1 MGTSSARPDNLE
13 DFAKRSHH
21 ADGELQ
27 SALQT
32 LTASYNAFVSE
43 NEWGV
48 LDANALLRA
57 FGRYLHGNDFTAR
70 WVAGIAAAFR
80 AAGGNGA
87 IARLP
92 DAAIKASL
100 RLAGLDHARHSV
112 TFDKPVAYGSP
123 PTTGYTDD
131 PINTATGNF
140 VEIEHDLV
148 CGGLVDGL
156 SCDRTYNSRSERLG
170 AFGRGWA
177 SWATTRLVAR
187 PDGVEYAGPDGQEAL
202 FPRMGDGYGRV
213 VGVEALVE
221 PLESGLALRWFDG
234 RRWEFDE
241 AGRPVSASRGPG
253 TEIRFTHDT
262 DGRLVA
268 LAHAG
273 GKHVRLEWDEDDGRI
288 ASLEC
293 SDGRR
298 ASYRYDDA
306 DNLVEVD
313 GEGGTR
319 RYELDESGR
328 VVSIVDADGVVELVN
343 TYDEDGRVLEQLSPF
358 GRRTQLGYLPGRVT
372 VTMDDHEDSPVNTYI
387 HDAEGRLLT
396 IVDGNDEQLS
406 VSYDD
411 WGNPSALTERNGA
424 VTVQEWDDR
433 SRPVRRV
440 LPTGVTYT
448 FAYDDAGRLVEVE
461 ASSGAVT
468 RYSYGGDERIPAE
481 VVDAEGGI
489 TRRTVQDGL
498 VRRSID
504 PDGVTVDFDY
514 DADGNVVAATDGDGN
529 AIHLERDAAGR
540 LIAEVTPLGRRSAY
554 FYDANGLLVER
565 HDPTGAAWRYGY
577 TTAGRLASVIDPTG
591 AREEIRYGAHG
602 LPAATVDA
610 LGHATAR
617 EYDRF
622 GNLAA
627 VVEPDGTGWRYA
639 YDALMRLTT
648 TVDPAGE
655 RWQREYDV
663 NGTLVASSDPAG
675 TRVTGSVDA
684 FGRITALADG
694 LTSTDFEF
702 DDLGRVVAQRWPDGT
717 QERAEYDLLDRR
729 TLIEDA
735 AGAVTRFAYTP
746 GGRLARIVSP
756 SGRVDAFD
764 YDACGRLAA
773 HTDGAG
779 RRWEYRY
786 DADGALVET
795 RLPTGETERLVYD
808 EAGRLAQW
816 SSPGSGVTSYERDA
830 AGRVVAITDRQAGT
844 RRFEYDAGGRV
855 VETIDANGATTRYAY
870 NERGWL
876 TELTDPLGGTVT
888 RRYDALGRLVEVADQ
903 LGRSATITYDAA
915 GRVTEQVDA
924 TGRTTCR
931 SYDIAGRVTSVGSA
945 GQEPITAEYDE
956 RGRMIAIDEP
966 GVFSNRL
973 RWDAAGRLVE
983 RSRGDMAMRWA
994 YDADGERAAIGYPDG
1009 TETTYTR
1016 DAGGYVIAAQHP
1028 ALGAID
1034 LERDAAGRLIGASA
1048 DGMRARWG
1056 YEGGDLARYEMR
1068 AGGKLRTAQ
1077 LMRDP
1082 IGRIVEA
1089 TIDGQPHEFAYDAA
1103 GQLVAAR
1110 TPAGVGSF
1118 SYDADGRLAH
1128 EESPSGAVDYEY
1140 DAAGQLVSRTGADAE
1155 VTSYE
1160 YDAAGRRVRESGPDL
1175 ERRYDWDDLGRLTE
1189 VSHSGPDD
1197 ADAHTTRVV
1206 VDALGELASLDGTP
1220 MLWDTASPLSP
1231 LTWDG
1236 AAAVVGEASPW
1247 ALASGG
1253 AAQWLAPDWQGT
1265 IGDVARDPW
1274 GAAAG
1279 IVGAGP
1285 HLGYR
1290 GEVEFAGET
1299 WLRNRVYHPASRA
1312 FQQPDPFPPDLGTVS
1327 AVNPYHYA
1335 ANNPIGLSDPLGLH
1349 AVSDK
1354 DLEHIRNR
1362 MDRNL
1367 LQRVDDAQS
1376 DVVMGALH
1384 WTDEHASDISAVTGT
1399 LALVPTP
1406 LSPLLAGVSIAAG
1419 SYSAIK
1425 AFAHGKITT
1434 GLIELAATA
1443 PGVGGFAKASRA
1455 GSLVKAADT
1464 AERSRLS
1471 TFAKDAYRDRL
1482 AGRGLET
1489 QAAKQEAILRRRVA
1503 AERAEATGRTLDK
1516 VAAAAASTTAW
1527 VIPHPHE
1534 HEPHPE
1540 VHQPH
1545 PVHLKPLQPWAGR
1558 E

>member
-21 ADGELQ
+21 ADRELQ
-27 SALQT
+27 SALQK
-32 LTASYNAFVSE
+32 LIGSYNAFLGE

-48 LDANALLRA
+48 LDANSLLSA
-57 FGRYLHGNDFTAR
+57 FGRYLEGNDFTAR

-80 AAGGNGA
+80 AAGGSGA

-100 RLAGLDHARHSV
+100 RAAGLDHARHSV

-156 SCDRTYNSRSERLG
+156 SFDRTYNSRSDRVG

-177 SWATTRLVAR
+177 SWATSRLVPR

-241 AGRPVSASRGPG
+241 AGRPVRMSRGPG
-253 TEIRFTHDT
+253 TEIRFTHDAG
-262 DGRLVA
+262 GRLVE
-268 LAHAG
+268 LAHGG
-273 GKHVRLEWDEDDGRI
+273 GKHVRLRWDEDEERI

-298 ASYRYDDA
+298 ASYRYDA
-306 DNLVEVD
+306 STNLVEVD
-313 GEGGTR
+313 GDGGTR
-319 RYELDESGR
+319 RYELDETGR
-328 VVSIVDADGVVELVN
+328 VVSVVDADGVVELVN

-372 VTMDDHEDSPVNTYI
+372 VTMDEHEDSPVNTYI
-387 HDAEGRLLT
+387 HDAEGRLLA
-396 IVDGNDEQLS
+396 IIDGDDQQLS
-406 VSYDD
+406 VRYDD
-411 WGNPSALTERNGA
+411 WGNPSALVERNGA
-424 VTVQEWDDR
+424 VTVQEWNDR

-440 LPTGVTYT
+440 LPTGATYT

-468 RYSYGGDERIPAE
+468 RYSYSGDERIPAE

-489 TRRTVQDGL
+489 TRRTVHDGL
-498 VRRSID
+498 VRASVD
-504 PDGVTVDFDY
+504 PDGVRANFEY

-529 AIHLERDAAGR
+529 TIHLERDAAGR

-565 HDPTGAAWRYGY
+565 HDPTGAAWRYEY
-577 TTAGRLASVIDPTG
+577 TAAGRLSSVIDPTG
-591 AREEIRYGAHG
+591 ARDEIRYGAHG
-602 LPAATVDA
+602 LPAATVDP
-610 LGHATAR
+610 LEHATAR
-617 EYDRF
+617 RYDRF

-627 VVEPDGTGWRYA
+627 VVEPDGTGWQYA

-648 TVDPAGE
+648 TIDPAGE
-655 RWQREYDV
+655 RWRREYDV

-684 FGRITALADG
+684 FGRVTGLDDG
-694 LTSTDFEF
+694 LTSTRFEF
-702 DDLGRVVAQRWPDGT
+702 DEFGRVVVQRWADGT
-717 QERAEYDLLDRR
+717 QERAEYDLLNRR

-735 AGAVTRFAYTP
+735 AGAVTRFEYTP
-746 GGRLARIVSP
+746 GGRLARTVSP

-773 HTDGAG
+773 GTDGAG
-779 RRWEYRY
+779 RRWEHRY

-795 RLPTGETERLVYD
+795 RLPTGEIERLVYD

-816 SSPGSGVTSYERDA
+816 SSPGSGVTSYERDP
-830 AGRVVAITDRQAGT
+830 AGRVVAITDRVAGT
-844 RRFEYDAGGRV
+844 RRFEYDAAGRV
-855 VETIDANGATTRYAY
+855 VETIDANDATTRYAY
-870 NERGWL
+870 NARGWL

-888 RRYDALGRLVEVADQ
+888 RRYDALGRLVEVTDQ

-915 GRVTEQVDA
+915 GRLVEQVDA
-924 TGRTTCR
+924 TGRKTCR
-931 SYDIAGRVTSVGSA
+931 SYDIAGRVTSIGAA
-945 GQEPITAEYDE
+945 GEEPITAEYDE
-956 RGRMIAIDEP
+956 RGRMIAINEP
-966 GVFSNRL
+966 GAFSNRL
-973 RWDAAGRLVE
+973 RWDEAGRLVE
-983 RSRGDMAMRWA
+983 RSRGDVAMRSA
-994 YDADGERAAIGYPDG
+994 YNADGERSAIGYPDG
-1009 TETTYTR
+1009 TQTTYTR

-1028 ALGAID
+1028 GLGAIE
-1034 LERDAAGRLIGASA
+1034 LERDAIGRLIGASA
-1048 DGMRARWG
+1048 DGMRALWH
-1056 YEGGDLARYEMR
+1056 YEGGDLARYEMH
-1068 AGGKLRTAQ
+1068 ASGKLRTAQ
-1077 LMRDP
+1077 LTRDP

-1089 TIDGQPHEFAYDAA
+1089 TIDGAPHEFAYDAA
-1103 GQLVAAR
+1103 GQLVSAG
-1110 TPAGVGSF
+1110 TPAGAASF
-1118 SYDADGRLAH
+1118 SYDANGRLAR
-1128 EESPSGAVDYEY
+1128 EESQSAVVDYEY
-1140 DAAGQLVSRTGADAE
+1140 DPAGQLVSRSGADGE

-1175 ERRYDWDDLGRLTE
+1175 DRRYDWDELGRLTE
-1189 VSHSGPDD
+1189 VVH
-1197 ADAHTTRVV
+1197 ADAGSRDGRTISVV
-1206 VDALGELASLDGTP
+1206 VDALGELAAIDGTP
-1220 MLWDTASPLSP
+1220 MLWDTAHPLSP
-1231 LTWDG
+1231 LTWNG
-1236 AAAVVGEASPW
+1236 EAAVVGETSPW
-1247 ALASGG
+1247 VLASRG
-1253 AAQWLAPDWQGT
+1253 AGAQWLAPDWQGT

-1279 IVGAGP
+1279 PAGP
-1285 HLGYR
+1285 GPQLGYR

-1312 FQQPDPFPPDLGTVS
+1312 FEQPDPFPPQLGTVS

-1349 AVSDK
+1349 PVSEK

-1367 LQRVDDAQS
+1367 LQKAGDYTYD
-1376 DVVMGALH
+1376 
-1384 WTDEHASDISAVTGT
+1384 HAADISAVTGIAAV
-1399 LALVPTP
+1399 ALSFTP
-1406 LSPLLAGVSIAAG
+1406 LAPFSPILGGISVATGGISSYKAFEQGDTAGGVIDAGFALTGAGGVVKGLRAGYLVKSVKASETARIASFADDSAKTQAQKLAANMRRPLRAEELEAGGHKLDQVAAVG
-1419 SYSAIK
+1419 ASYSAW
-1425 AFAHGKITT
+1425 
-1434 GLIELAATA
+1434 
-1443 PGVGGFAKASRA
+1443 
-1455 GSLVKAADT
+1455 
-1464 AERSRLS
+1464 
-1471 TFAKDAYRDRL
+1471 
-1482 AGRGLET
+1482 
-1489 QAAKQEAILRRRVA
+1489 LR
-1503 AERAEATGRTLDK
+1503 E
-1516 VAAAAASTTAW
+1516 
-1527 VIPHPHE
+1527 HPHE
-1534 HEPHPE
+1534 EHPHYE
-1540 VHQPH
+1540 EHKPH
-1545 PVHLKPLQPWAGR
+1545 PVHLEPLHPWPAPR
-1558 E
+1558 

>member
-27 SALQT
+27 SALQK
-32 LTASYNAFVSE
+32 LTASYDAFLGE

-48 LDANALLRA
+48 LDANSLLRA

-80 AAGGNGA
+80 AAGGGGA

-100 RLAGLDHARHSV
+100 RAAGLDHARHSV

-123 PTTGYTDD
+123 PSTGYTDD

-156 SCDRTYNSRSERLG
+156 SFDRTYNSRSDRVG

-177 SWATTRLVAR
+177 SWATTRLVPR
-187 PDGVEYAGPDGQEAL
+187 PAGVEYAGPDGQEAL

-241 AGRPVSASRGPG
+241 AGRPVSAGRGPG
-253 TEIRFTHDT
+253 TEVRFTHDAG
-262 DGRLVA
+262 GRLVE

-273 GKHVRLEWDEDDGRI
+273 GKHVRLEWDGDDERI
-288 ASLEC
+288 VSLEC

-298 ASYRYDDA
+298 ASYRYDDS

-328 VVSIVDADGVVELVN
+328 VVSVVDADGVIEVVN

-372 VTMDDHEDSPVNTYI
+372 VTMDEHEDSPVNTYI
-387 HDAEGRLLT
+387 HDAEGRLLA
-396 IVDGNDEQLS
+396 IVDGNDQQLS

-411 WGNPSALTERNGA
+411 WGNPSSLTERSGA
-424 VTVQEWDDR
+424 VTIQEWDDR

-440 LPTGVTYT
+440 LPTGATYT

-489 TRRTVQDGL
+489 ARRTVQDGL
-498 VRRSID
+498 VRQSVD
-504 PDGVTVDFDY
+504 PDGVTVDFRY
-514 DADGNVVAATDGDGN
+514 DTDGNVVAATDGDGN
-529 AIHLERDAAGR
+529 TIRLERDAAGR

-554 FYDANGLLVER
+554 FYDAHGLLVER
-565 HDPTGAAWRYGY
+565 HDPTGAAWRYEY
-577 TTAGRLASVIDPTG
+577 TAAGRPSGVIDPTG

-617 EYDRF
+617 AYDRF

-627 VVEPDGTGWRYA
+627 VVEPDGTGWQYA

-648 TVDPAGE
+648 VVDPAGE
-655 RWQREYDV
+655 RWQREYDA
-663 NGTLVASSDPAG
+663 NGTLIASSDPAG

-684 FGRITALADG
+684 FGRVTGLDDG
-694 LTSTDFEF
+694 LTSTHFELDEF
-702 DDLGRVVAQRWPDGT
+702 GRVVVQRWPDGT

-735 AGAVTRFAYTP
+735 AGAVTQFEYTP
-746 GGRLARIVSP
+746 GGRLARTMSP
-756 SGRVDAFD
+756 SGRVDAFE

-816 SSPGSGVTSYERDA
+816 SSPGSGVTSYERDP
-830 AGRVVAITDRQAGT
+830 AGRVVALTDREAGA
-844 RRFEYDAGGRV
+844 RRFEYDAAARV
-855 VETIDANGATTRYAY
+855 VETIDANGEATRYAY

-888 RRYDALGRLVEVADQ
+888 RRYDALGRLVEVIDQ

-915 GRVTEQVDA
+915 GRVAEQVDA

-931 SYDIAGRVTSVGSA
+931 SYDIAGRVTSVGAA

-956 RGRMIAIDEP
+956 RGRMIAINEP
-966 GVFSNRL
+966 GAFSNRL

-983 RSRGDMAMRWA
+983 RRRGDMAMRWA
-994 YDADGERAAIGYPDG
+994 YDADGERAAVGYPDG
-1009 TETTYTR
+1009 TQTTYTR

-1048 DGMRARWG
+1048 DGMRALWR
-1056 YEGGDLARYEMR
+1056 YEGGDLAGYEMH
-1068 AGGKLRTAQ
+1068 AGGMRRTAQ
-1077 LMRDP
+1077 LTRDP

-1089 TIDGQPHEFAYDAA
+1089 TIDGQPHEFGYDAA
-1103 GQLVAAR
+1103 GQLVSAR
-1110 TPAGVGSF
+1110 TPEGVSSF
-1118 SYDADGRLAH
+1118 NYDANGRLAR

-1140 DAAGQLVSRTGADAE
+1140 DAAGQLVSRTGADTE
-1155 VTSYE
+1155 MTSYE
-1160 YDAAGRRVRESGPDL
+1160 YDAAGRRVRESGPGVD
-1175 ERRYDWDDLGRLTE
+1175 RRYGWDDFGRLTE
-1189 VSHSGPDD
+1189 VVRSGLGG
-1197 ADAHTTRVV
+1197 ADAHTIRVI
-1206 VDALGELASLDGTP
+1206 VDALGELAAIDGKP
-1220 MLWDTASPLSP
+1220 MLWDTAHPLSP
-1231 LTWDG
+1231 LTWNG
-1236 AAAVVGEASPW
+1236 EAAVIGETSPW

-1253 AAQWLAPDWQGT
+1253 IAQWLAPDWQGT
-1265 IGDVARDPW
+1265 IGHAARDPW
-1274 GAAAG
+1274 GAAVG
-1279 IVGAGP
+1279 VVGAGP
-1285 HLGYR
+1285 RLGYR
-1290 GEVEFAGET
+1290 GELEFGGET

-1327 AVNPYHYA
+1327 AINPYHYA
-1335 ANNPIGLSDPLGLH
+1335 ANNPISLSDPLGLH
-1349 AVSDK
+1349 PVSDK

-1367 LQRVDDAQS
+1367 LQRVDDAQYDS
-1376 DVVMGALH
+1376 VMGVVDWA
-1384 WTDEHASDISAVTGT
+1384 DKHASDISAVTGILT
-1399 LALVPTP
+1399 LAPTP
-1406 LSPLLAGVSIAAG
+1406 LSPLFATVSVATGAYSAYKAYKSHDYVGMGIDIAAV
-1419 SYSAIK
+1419 I
-1425 AFAHGKITT
+1425 
-1434 GLIELAATA
+1434 
-1443 PGVGGFAKASRA
+1443 PGVAGLARAKRA
-1455 GSLVKAADT
+1455 EELVTAANA
-1464 AERSRLS
+1464 AEKSRLTS
-1471 TFAKDAYRDRL
+1471 FAKDAYRDRL
-1482 AGRGLET
+1482 AGNGLRT
-1489 QAAKQEAILRRRVA
+1489 QSAKQQAILNQRAGAEPAEVIGRDLDATA
-1503 AERAEATGRTLDK
+1503 AGIATGSALR
-1516 VAAAAASTTAW
+1516 
-1527 VIPHPHE
+1527 PHPYHE
-1534 HEPHPE
+1534 EPHVE
-1540 VHQPH
+1540 EHKPH
-1545 PVHLKPLQPWAGR
+1545 PVHLKPLQPWPARG
-1558 E
+1558 